1 MPKNYE
7 IDEKTAEV
15 KEVFTP
21 DPEDDTR
28 VKDYCPLCI
37 EGGPY
42 LLIYGKDEAGFPV
55 KKCPQCKI
63 IIPMHVTGR
72 IDTDITT
79 SQSHKGKVMFT
90 GMKLSEITKRNKND
104 PFSDTDQAN
113 FFK

>member
-1 MPKNYE
+1 MPKTYE
-7 IDEKTAEV
+7 IDKDTAEV
-15 KEVFTP
+15 KEKFTP
-21 DPEDDTR
+21 DPEDELR
-28 VKDYCPLCI
+28 VKDACPLCI

-42 LLIYGKDEAGFPV
+42 LLLYGKDEAGFPV

-79 SQSHKGKVMFT
+79 SQSHKGKVLFT
-90 GMKLSEITKRNKND
+90 GMKLSEITKRNRND
-104 PFSDTDQAN
+104 PFSDTDQDT